1 MISKY
6 FFDLNATPSGGGV
19 FDCNRT
25 KANRCLHTYLL
36 KQNKT
41 LTDRRATEKIGLFYQ
56 INYFIMNSGGKKC

>member
-6 FFDLNATPSGGGV
+6 FFDLNATPSGV
-19 FDCNRT
+19 AFLIAIDQ